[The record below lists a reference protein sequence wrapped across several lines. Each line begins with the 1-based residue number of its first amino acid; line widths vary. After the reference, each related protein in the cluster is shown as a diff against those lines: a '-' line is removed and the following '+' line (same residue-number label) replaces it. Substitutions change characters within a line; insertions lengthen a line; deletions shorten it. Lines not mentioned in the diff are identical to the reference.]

1 MRSDWVGAPL
11 CRLYS
16 FDHVHHHVR
25 KVSAPYVGVRKGTL
39 KRSDEDPLP
48 LPGPRVAEDRMV
60 AIPEAAPPVADVP
73 EP

>member
-1 MRSDWVGAPL
+1 VLKHGLLSRA
-11 CRLYS
+11 
-16 FDHVHHHVR
+16 VR
-25 KVSAPYVGVRKGTL
+25 KPTL

-48 LPGPRVAEDRMV
+48 LPGPCVAEDRMV